1 MKFFFY
7 IVIFAMVFGT
17 IYGVHYTTQVDLAK
31 SENATVK
38 EQMGGIASALA
49 KAQDGI
55 RRKQEL
61 MPYIAAAQKV
71 QEELTDLHRQLAATK
86 TETSKIQGL
95 FATLVKRVR
104 TEAPGTTIEE
114 IRTQSGK
121 MLKNVKILRLE
132 GRDMSIAHDGGVT
145 TLSASDLPEDLQFR
159 FGYNLAIPG
168 VEFTTPETMPGHK
181 PIREVV
187 IPPPTMG
194 SAAAPKPKAVNTKP
208 QTQEDRLRDG
218 DPGLWNQVTKRELG
232 MVYIPGQGWLRV
244 GPKGPI
250 PKGR

>member
-1 MKFFFY
+1 MKFLFYFF
-7 IVIFAMVFGT
+7 VFAMVFGT

-31 SENATVK
+31 SENTTVK
-38 EQMGGIASALA
+38 EQIGGIMSAAS
-49 KAQDGI
+49 KAQDNI
-55 RRKQEL
+55 KRKQDL
-61 MPYIAAAQKV
+61 MPYIAATQKV
-71 QEELTDLHRQLAATK
+71 QEELTDLHKRLAAVK
-86 TETSKIQGL
+86 TETSKIHGL

-104 TEAPGTTIEE
+104 GEAPGTTIEE

-132 GRDMSIAHDGGVT
+132 GRELSIAHEGGVT
-145 TLSASDLPEDLQFR
+145 TLSASDLPDDLQFR
-159 FGYNLAIPG
+159 YGYNLSIPG

-187 IPPPTMG
+187 IPPPSMG
-194 SAAAPKPKAVNTKP
+194 SAEQSKAKAAPNRPA
-208 QTQEDRLRDG
+208 TQEDRLRDG

-232 MVYIPGQGWLRV
+232 MVYVPGQGWLRV